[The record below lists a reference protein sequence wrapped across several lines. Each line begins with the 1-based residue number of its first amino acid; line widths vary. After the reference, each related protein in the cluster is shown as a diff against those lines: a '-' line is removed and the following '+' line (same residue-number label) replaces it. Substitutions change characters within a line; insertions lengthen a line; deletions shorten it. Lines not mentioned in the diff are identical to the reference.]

1 MVILAIPKIKSMK
14 ALRCI
19 SILCML
25 LVVASFNSCKDDDDK
40 SVSGITDQ
48 SWQKGRALEI
58 TLGKELSVS
67 FNANS
72 DWEAASGSEW
82 CKLLDTEGKSGKSTL
97 RIMAAT
103 TTNASRT
110 ATITVKVKGYDS
122 ESFLVIQNETGDAVS
137 EDMEINVQVD
147 QYLREMYLWNDEYKT
162 LQLDFTKDYM
172 SFFYDALGSMKT
184 NTLDKKFTSPG
195 EYRIFSF
202 IEKKNSIASSR
213 STKIVEKELEYSF
226 GITGVTPLYVED
238 NVYNF
243 CIQGVYANSPAKA
256 AGLKRGSIITQIN
269 GGNLTSGN
277 VNDYYMKL
285 LYPSSVATLQITD
298 YDHKQ
303 TSITSTPMYVDPVIL
318 KQVKELNGHRI
329 GYLVYSSFDA
339 AFDEEL
345 FEAFKYF
352 KSQNIT
358 DLILDLR
365 YNGGGHTMSAN
376 LIASCI
382 VGASATNKVFSSL
395 RYNATRM
402 KAMNDKRDD
411 QYFMYDNYPN
421 LGISLAAGDL
431 GLTHVY
437 CLVGSG
443 TASSSELVIN
453 SLRGINVEVTL
464 IGEKTTGK
472 NVGMEPEMITA
483 KGNTYILYP
492 ITFQSYNAKGFG
504 DYEAGFIPDK
514 GMDESDPFGEEE
526 VFYIYREY
534 GSDREFLYAEAV
546 KMITGIDILP
556 QSRSIAA
563 YSIKGKKQKMRIP
576 VKHGFDGMIKIPLEQ
591 Y

>member
-1 MVILAIPKIKSMK
+1 M
-14 ALRCI
+14 
-19 SILCML
+19 
-25 LVVASFNSCKDDDDK
+25 
-40 SVSGITDQ
+40 
-48 SWQKGRALEI
+48 
-58 TLGKELSVS
+58 
-67 FNANS
+67 
-72 DWEAASGSEW
+72 
-82 CKLLDTEGKSGKSTL
+82 
-97 RIMAAT
+97 
-103 TTNASRT
+103 
-110 ATITVKVKGYDS
+110 
-122 ESFLVIQNETGDAVS
+122 
-137 EDMEINVQVD
+137 
-147 QYLREMYLWNDEYKT
+147 
-162 LQLDFTKDYM
+162 
-172 SFFYDALGSMKT
+172 
-184 NTLDKKFTSPG
+184 
-195 EYRIFSF
+195 
-202 IEKKNSIASSR
+202 
-213 STKIVEKELEYSF
+213 EYSF

-526 VFYIYREY
+526 VFYVYREY